1 MTHNKSTAKLMQYL
15 AKFVT
20 SVLCVILF
28 VCANTNS
35 SCVLNQSAP
44 PNSLKKYS
52 IFR

>member
-1 MTHNKSTAKLMQYL
+1 MTHNNLTAKLMQYL
-15 AKFVT
+15 AKYVT

-44 PNSLKKYS
+44 PNGLKKYS
-52 IFR
+52 IFK